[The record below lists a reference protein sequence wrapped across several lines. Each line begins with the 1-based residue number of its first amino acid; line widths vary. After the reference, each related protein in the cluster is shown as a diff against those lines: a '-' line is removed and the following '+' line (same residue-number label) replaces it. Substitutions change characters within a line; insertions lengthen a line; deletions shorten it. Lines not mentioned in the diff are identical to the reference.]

1 MRVRENGLR
10 CGKSSEYPLRA
21 MGAGDDQ
28 GYGRR
33 LYAMFGQETVNV

>member
-21 MGAGDDQ
+21 MGADDQ
-28 GYGRR
+28 GYAKR